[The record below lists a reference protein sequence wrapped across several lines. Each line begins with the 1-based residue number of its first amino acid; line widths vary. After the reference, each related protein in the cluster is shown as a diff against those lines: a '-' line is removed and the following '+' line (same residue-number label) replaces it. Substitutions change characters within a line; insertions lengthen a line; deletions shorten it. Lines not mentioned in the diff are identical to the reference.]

1 MKTKTKKLFLSLFA
15 FAGLTLAACGGGGS
29 SSGDSGS
36 SGGGSSSGGS
46 SGGADSSESESS
58 SESEDDS
65 SSEEESSSEE
75 DPGQVADIYLDVDGI
90 AVNLYVDESYVPGDT
105 ADMAAGAKYFSKA
118 TDVFQFATI
127 ELAGEVKSGYGFGP
141 NGDGSQRNN
150 IVRPASEPYK
160 VHNDAED
167 AIFYV
172 YEYDGTNYGN
182 TPGYSFWLTG
192 HVASSE
198 DEDPTLSGVYLATST
213 NDFKVDSNVKFSVDE
228 NDPNHYYFHTS
239 FLANDKLKVY
249 DTSKDA
255 ENDRWISNTDV
266 YTGCGY
272 TIDGDGNLVVV
283 TAGEYYVDYYVNASD
298 GNHISLY
305 RVVSPITPVNV
316 TITLALGDFATGATY
331 VYAWAWGNHY
341 GGGKLVAATSLTS
354 ITLDSVASG
363 FVLLTSAEEI
373 TDTENFPKTGVVKQS
388 ANISEIKTG
397 TLTYTNDN
405 SEGKGLFTYGT
416 PSEDAR
422 NYLLLERGTN
432 PGQKLDLSDYNTA
445 EYNIINVE
453 LEKDDI
459 FSIRVDNST
468 EQGKWLKYDQTKENT
483 DASVKA
489 KFEKYSNPG
498 QASDGN
504 FKVAVAGSFDFY
516 VAKDGT
522 YVYIADHAPVVTNHY
537 TLTIGS
543 SVKELIEGET
553 FIDGDSKEYTQWY
566 IKNVTLAVDD
576 VLVFKNN
583 EDSIVPALEESTKFE
598 QNATTKAITCKAAG
612 TYDIYLKLRYQDDKL
627 YIGDHVATTDREFTV
642 TGATW
647 NLDNDGGVVY
657 AWAWGGETYKTGAWV
672 AAELQTDKR
681 TVKVTLKSD
690 LTGFKCVRGD
700 GTKWTDVAHCNWS
713 DGLWNQTND
722 INPTSETTYATTW
735 N

>member
-36 SGGGSSSGGS
+36 SGGGGSSSGGS

-75 DPGQVADIYLDVDGI
+75 DPGQVADIYLDVGGT

-118 TDVFQFATI
+118 TDVFQYDSI
-127 ELAGEVKSGYGFGP
+127 ELAGEIKSGYGFGP

-150 IVRPASEPYK
+150 IIRPASEPYK

-198 DEDPTLSGVYLATST
+198 DEDPTLNGVYLATSAK
-213 NDFKVDSNVKFSVDE
+213 DFKVDSSVKFSADD
-228 NDPNHYYFHTS
+228 NDPNHYYFHTT

-249 DTSKDA
+249 DTSKEA
-255 ENDRWISNTDV
+255 ENDRWISNADV
-266 YTGCGY
+266 YESCGY
-272 TIDGDGNLVVV
+272 ILDSDGNIVVSV
-283 TAGEYYVDYYVNASD
+283 GGEYYVDYYVNASD

-305 RVVSPITPVNV
+305 KVITPITPVNV
-316 TITLALGDFATGATY
+316 TITLALDTFADGASHI
-331 VYAWAWGNHY
+331 YAWAWGNHY
-341 GGGKLVAATSLTS
+341 GGGKLIEATSPTS

-363 FVLLTSAEEI
+363 FVLLTSAEAI
-373 TDTENFPKTGVVKQS
+373 TDTENFPKTGVLKQS
-388 ANISEIKTG
+388 ANVTEIKVG
-397 TLTYTNDN
+397 TLSYTGKENG
-405 SEGKGLFTYGT
+405 EGKFLFTYGT
-416 PSEDAR
+416 PSAEPE
-422 NYLLLERGTN
+422 NYIYLERGTS
-432 PGQKLDLSDYNTA
+432 PAQKLELS
-445 EYNIINVE
+445 EYNASEFNILNVK

-459 FSIRVDNST
+459 FSIRVTGDH
-468 EQGKWLKYDQTKENT
+468 WLKYEQTKENT

-566 IKNVTLAVDD
+566 VKNVTLAVDD

-627 YIGDHVATTDREFTV
+627 YIGDHVAVTDREFTI

-647 NLDNDGGVVY
+647 DISVAGAVFY
-657 AWAWGGETYKTGAWV
+657 AWAWGGDTYKTGAWV
-672 AAELQTDKR
+672 PAQLQSDNR

-690 LTGFKCVRGD
+690 VTGFLIARGD
-700 GTKWTDVAHCNWS
+700 PAKWADADHCNWD
-713 DGLWNQTND
+713 DGKWNQTDN
-722 INPTSETTYATTW
+722 ITPTSETTYNVNW
-735 N
+735 K